1 MNKIYLAGGCFW
13 GMQAYFSKIK
23 GIINTNVGYANG
35 LTLETNYHNIKET
48 DHAETLEIEYD
59 ENIIN
64 IAEIFERYL
73 TLINPYSRNRQG
85 GDIGR
90 QYRTGIY
97 FVDEY
102 SRKCALLTLQIYE
115 KQHEGKK
122 VAIEVEKL
130 NNFILAEEYH
140 QNYLLKNPNGY
151 CHINLSA
158 ADKPLFS
165 KDKLTSEEIEKLNI
179 DDFSKKVLLE
189 KATETPFSSSFNS
202 LNECGLFIDKIS
214 GEPLFSSENKYNA
227 GCGWPSFT
235 KPIRTDCVNYYDDF
249 SHNMHRIETT
259 SKNQDSHLGHVFNDG
274 PKEQGGIRFCI
285 NGASLNFIEIG
296 KLENTIYENLIPYFK
311 ECVEKIK

>member
-274 PKEQGGIRFCI
+274 PKEQGGVRFCI

>member
-249 SHNMHRIETT
+249 SHNMHRIEAT

-274 PKEQGGIRFCI
+274 PKEQGGVRFCI

>member
-189 KATETPFSSSFNS
+189 KATETPFSSSLNS

-235 KPIRTDCVNYYDDF
+235 KPIRIDCVNYYDDF

-274 PKEQGGIRFCI
+274 PKEQGGVRFCI

>member
-158 ADKPLFS
+158 IDKPLFS
-165 KDKLTSEEIEKLNI
+165 KDKLTNEEIEKMNI

-274 PKEQGGIRFCI
+274 PKEQGGVRFCI

-296 KLENTIYENLIPYFK
+296 RLENTIYENLIPYFK

>member
-23 GIINTNVGYANG
+23 GIIHTNVGYANG

-158 ADKPLFS
+158 IDKPLFS

-202 LNECGLFIDKIS
+202 LNECGIFIDKIS

-274 PKEQGGIRFCI
+274 PKEQGGVRFCI

>member
-158 ADKPLFS
+158 ADEPLFS

-235 KPIRTDCVNYYDDF
+235 KPIRTDCINYYDDF

-274 PKEQGGIRFCI
+274 PKEQGGVRFCI

>member
-158 ADKPLFS
+158 IDKPLFS
-165 KDKLTSEEIEKLNI
+165 KDKLTNEEIEKMNI

-274 PKEQGGIRFCI
+274 PKEQGGVRFCI

>member
-274 PKEQGGIRFCI
+274 PKEQGGVRFCI
-285 NGASLNFIEIG
+285 NGASLNFIEID

>member
-73 TLINPYSRNRQG
+73 TLINPYSRNRQS

-189 KATETPFSSSFNS
+189 KATEAPFSSSFNN
-202 LNECGLFIDKIS
+202 LNECGIFIDKIS

-274 PKEQGGIRFCI
+274 PKEQGGVRFCI

>member
-151 CHINLSA
+151 CHINLST

-202 LNECGLFIDKIS
+202 LNECGIFIDKIS

-274 PKEQGGIRFCI
+274 PKEQGGVRFCI